1 MLTRY
6 ALSTHSHGHC
16 SSKFSRSAVANQTT
30 SFKDHLIVTPQS
42 QHSEKLTDDETR
54 LLIFF
59 RALTPS
65 QQSQLVESAGTQAWE
80 RCMPEKGVF
89 RFMPAAARIDPGEI
103 TGSVWSPNV
112 EGTIIEIIRDGIENT
127 GEPRDVLLGTD
138 AFDEVEAIPRFSA
151 AAQATAD
158 RRGTYFKFDEAFARE
173 YLRAWRMEIASFC
186 EWRTSRMAKSIAE
199 AEQQELCIP
208 DSADDW
214 IAFALTLDGDR
225 IAAEIGLD
233 PPGYMDTD
241 LRLGLSEFNKP
252 SDQRLFVDD
261 DWPLSPVLSMRMA
274 LYQRLRYLQAHDYP
288 LESSEELEEIAEV
301 LSWLREQSAH
311 TRIDASQSTSTRS
324 SNPSSRRLD

>member
-1 MLTRY
+1 MT
-6 ALSTHSHGHC
+6 SQ
-16 SSKFSRSAVANQTT
+16 NQ
-30 SFKDHLIVTPQS
+30 L
-42 QHSEKLTDDETR
+42 SEKLTEDETR

-65 QQSQLVESAGTQAWE
+65 QQSQLVRSAGEQAWE
-80 RCMPEKGVF
+80 RCMLDKGVF

-158 RRGTYFKFDEAFARE
+158 HRGTFFKYDEAFARE
-173 YLRAWRMEIASFC
+173 YLRAWRLEIARFC

-208 DSADDW
+208 DSVDDW

-225 IAAEIGLD
+225 IAEELGLD
-233 PPGYMDTD
+233 PPGYFDTD
-241 LRLGLSEFNKP
+241 LTGGPEAYSR
-252 SDQRLFVDD
+252 VDD

-274 LYQRLRYLQAHDYP
+274 LYQRLRHLQTHDEP
-288 LESSEELEEIAEV
+288 LDDGENLEEVAEV
-301 LSWLREQSAH
+301 LNWLRDQVRVKCQS
-311 TRIDASQSTSTRS
+311 SQ
-324 SNPSSRRLD
+324 L